1 MSQSNDQV
9 PTSERFDRVRRAF
22 LLFSAAGIL
31 ISLGAADPVSL
42 VFTSQSA
49 ALPLWTAMALM
60 IPAILYYWWAFEKYR
75 SQTIIAANTDAGA
88 LHIDQLIL
96 DVRQKMG
103 VSMEG
108 AKEVEYGRVMRNVKA
123 ALALRMAADEGL
135 IQRSVRDHVRESE
148 AALDLLDDKS
158 PSTSTYERIEG
169 KIIQGITQDIISQTK
184 IVGHGADEFAAS
196 VHHALK
202 ELQRQYEDTQIEL
215 EEIARKFHNIDR
227 RLTKLSS
234 IFSSSA
240 KIYFEWWEVNIPR
253 AMAACAIFFAS
264 YNIAAPLADWPILS
278 EILRP
283 PAEEE
288 SPLPT
293 AAPSRTEPA
302 AARATDTAPPTPPR

>member
-1 MSQSNDQV
+1 M
-9 PTSERFDRVRRAF
+9 
-22 LLFSAAGIL
+22 
-31 ISLGAADPVSL
+31 
-42 VFTSQSA
+42 
-49 ALPLWTAMALM
+49 
-60 IPAILYYWWAFEKYR
+60 
-75 SQTIIAANTDAGA
+75 
-88 LHIDQLIL
+88 
-96 DVRQKMG
+96 
-103 VSMEG
+103 
-108 AKEVEYGRVMRNVKA
+108 
-123 ALALRMAADEGL
+123 
-135 IQRSVRDHVRESE
+135 RESE

-234 IFSSSA
+234 NFSSSA